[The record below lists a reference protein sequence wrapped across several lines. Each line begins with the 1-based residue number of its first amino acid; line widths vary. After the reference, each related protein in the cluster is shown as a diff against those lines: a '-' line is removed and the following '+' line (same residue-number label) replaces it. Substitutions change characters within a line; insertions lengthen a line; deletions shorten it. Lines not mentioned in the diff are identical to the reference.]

1 MKSNEARI
9 KKRAAII
16 SLVIG
21 LGMFVAKMSAYLI
34 TNSAA
39 IFSDA
44 LESVVHIAATAMAL
58 FSIYLSL
65 EPADESHPYGHGNIE
80 YFSAGLEGL
89 LIIIAAIAIIYN
101 AVVDF
106 IFGITLKELDSGFM
120 IILAAGIVNLFLGLY
135 LIRIGKSTNSL
146 TLAAD
151 GKHVL
156 TDSYTSLAVVIGLFF
171 VLLTDYVYLDPIVAI
186 FVALNIIFTGYKL
199 IRESV
204 SGLMH
209 ETDTDM
215 LNRIAEKIRLVK
227 KEYWVDVHH
236 LRFWKS
242 GEKVFIDMHLVLP
255 FFFTIK
261 ESHEEDYFLDSEIK
275 AISKNAEIKIHLDY
289 CVSELCRY
297 CSYSKCTERS
307 EEKREELN
315 WSTESMTGLPIVKIH
330 EDD

>member
-1 MKSNEARI
+1 MKSYEARI

-16 SLVIG
+16 SLVVG
-21 LGMFVAKMSAYLI
+21 LGMFAAKMSAYLI

-44 LESVVHIAATAMAL
+44 LESVVHIAATSMAL

-106 IFGITLKELDSGFM
+106 IFGITLNQLDSGFM

-135 LIRIGKSTNSL
+135 LIRVGKNTNSL
-146 TLAAD
+146 TLVAD

-204 SGLMH
+204 GGLMH

-215 LNRIAEKIRLVK
+215 LNRIAEKIRIVK
-227 KEYWVDVHH
+227 KDYWVDVHH

-242 GEKVFIDMHLVLP
+242 GERVFIDMHLVLP

-261 ESHEEDYFLDSEIK
+261 ESHDEDYYLDSAIK
-275 AISKNAEIKIHLDY
+275 EISKNAEIKIHLDY
-289 CVSELCRY
+289 CVPELCKY
-297 CSYSKCTERS
+297 CSYSQCAERS
-307 EEKREELN
+307 EAKREELK
-315 WSTESMTGLPIVKIH
+315 WSTESLTGQPIVKIH
-330 EDD
+330 DDD